1 MTTAD
6 ILWSMST
13 TEDKNKVIIMHGF
26 SHEEIN
32 SIMKVVKKQF
42 ENPRDLIF
50 AMSTEQS
57 LEMKLGA
64 LIEDMAED
72 HAYLQKNPPKR
83 NI

>member
-1 MTTAD
+1 
-6 ILWSMST
+6 MSS

-26 SHEEIN
+26 SHEEI
-32 SIMKVVKKQF
+32 SKIMKLVKQQF

-64 LIEDMAED
+64 LIEDMTED
-72 HAYLQKNPPKR
+72 HVYLQKNPPKR
-83 NI
+83 KV